1 MRLSFRPLPCSW
13 RRGGPAA
20 ALALAA
26 LTLAP
31 GPTLL
36 APVNSDGGRCTRL
49 THLRVP
55 GAEHQRAACLEELTT
70 AGTVTSGHTDPADWA
85 GLTPQGLAVPEG
97 VPGVQ
102 IDGYFPDTSTTNTN
116 HGWDHDA
123 QFVIRLPD
131 RWNGGLVV
139 AGTPGNRE
147 QYANDRA
154 IADWVLS
161 RGYAYAATDKGNTG
175 PAFYRD
181 GRKPGDAI
189 AEWNDRLTQLTRAA
203 RATVA
208 RHYHRPPSRTLVTGM
223 SNGGYLVR
231 WQLENHP
238 GLYDGG
244 VDWEGTLWRSDGPTL
259 LNFLPEALRDYPVFA
274 TGGEGA
280 GAARRALHAAG
291 FPAGSEFL
299 WPYHHKVYWDLTQR
313 VYREELDP
321 GFDGL
326 TEAGTPFCAPGTPAC
341 DADYDYAARPDEVRR
356 AVDRIALTGR
366 IGKPL
371 ITLHGTLDVL
381 LPITQDSDLYARMV
395 RQAGR
400 SPLHRYYRIEGGT
413 HTDALVDT
421 YPGRLRPL
429 TPCHRAAFTTLE
441 TWLRPGHRPPSSHTV
456 PLPVEADAATL
467 LNTCPLDGPGDA
479 AQGRGPYHP
488 PRPRGGRLIDTAPGA
503 VELTGVSTAR

>member
-1 MRLSFRPLPCSW
+1 MPFPLRSRPRSR

-20 ALALAA
+20 LALTA
-26 LTLAP
+26 LVLTPVPA
-31 GPTLL
+31 TA
-36 APVNSDGGRCTRL
+36 APVSPSGHHCAHL
-49 THLRVP
+49 TQVRVP
-55 GAEHQRAACLEELTT
+55 GAERQRAACLDELTT
-70 AGTVTSGHTDPADWA
+70 AGTVASGHTDPADWA
-85 GLTPQGLAVPEG
+85 GLTPKDLPVPSG

-116 HGWDHDA
+116 NGWNHDA

-175 PAFYRD
+175 LAFHRD

-203 RATVA
+203 RATLT
-208 RHYHRPPSRTLVTGM
+208 RHYHRPPSHTLVTGM

-259 LNFLPEALRDYPVFA
+259 LDFLPGALRHYPTYR
-274 TGGEGA
+274 TGGEEAEG
-280 GAARRALHAAG
+280 ARRALHSAG

-299 WPYHHKVYWDLTQR
+299 WPYHHQVYWDLTQR
-313 VYREELDP
+313 IYREELDP
-321 GFDGL
+321 GFDGP

-341 DADYDYAARPDEVRR
+341 DADYDYAARPDEVRK
-356 AVDRIALTGR
+356 AVEKIALTGR

-381 LPITQDSDLYARMV
+381 LPIAQDSDVYARMV
-395 RQAGR
+395 RRAGR
-400 SPLHRYYRIEGGT
+400 DRLHRYYRIEGGT

-421 YPGRLRPL
+421 HPERLRPL
-429 TPCHRAAFTTLE
+429 TPCHRTAFAALE
-441 TWLRPGHRPPSSHTV
+441 SWLTQGHRPPASHTV
-456 PLPVEADAATL
+456 PLPDNADPVTRLSTCSLTTRADAT
-467 LNTCPLDGPGDA
+467 
-479 AQGRGPYHP
+479 P
-488 PRPRGGRLIDTAPGA
+488 PPTHR
-503 VELTGVSTAR
+503 

>member
-1 MRLSFRPLPCSW
+1 MPFPPRSW
-13 RRGGPAA
+13 PRSRRRGGPAA
-20 ALALAA
+20 LALTA
-26 LTLAP
+26 LVLTPVPA
-31 GPTLL
+31 TA
-36 APVNSDGGRCTRL
+36 APVSPSGHHCAHL
-49 THLRVP
+49 TQARVP
-55 GAEHQRAACLEELTT
+55 GAEHQRAACLDELTT
-70 AGTVTSGHTDPADWA
+70 AGTVASGHTDPADWA
-85 GLTPQGLAVPEG
+85 GLTPKDLPVPSG

-116 HGWDHDA
+116 NGWNHDA

-175 PAFYRD
+175 LAFHRD

-203 RATVA
+203 RATLT

-231 WQLENHP
+231 WQLENRP

-259 LNFLPEALRDYPVFA
+259 LDFLPGALRHYPTYR
-274 TGGEGA
+274 TGGEEAEG
-280 GAARRALHAAG
+280 ARRALHSAG

-299 WPYHHKVYWDLTQR
+299 WPYHHQVYWDLTQR
-313 VYREELDP
+313 IYREELDP
-321 GFDGL
+321 GFDGP

-341 DADYDYAARPDEVRR
+341 DADYDYAARPDEVRKT
-356 AVDRIALTGR
+356 VERIALTGR

-381 LPITQDSDLYARMV
+381 LPIAQDSDVYARMV

-400 SPLHRYYRIEGGT
+400 DRLHRYYRIEGGT

-421 YPGRLRPL
+421 HPERLRPL
-429 TPCHRAAFTTLE
+429 TPCHRTAFAALE
-441 TWLRPGHRPPSSHTV
+441 SWLTQGHRPPASHTV
-456 PLPVEADAATL
+456 PLPDDADPVTRLSTCSLTTRADAT
-467 LNTCPLDGPGDA
+467 
-479 AQGRGPYHP
+479 P
-488 PRPRGGRLIDTAPGA
+488 PPTHR
-503 VELTGVSTAR
+503 